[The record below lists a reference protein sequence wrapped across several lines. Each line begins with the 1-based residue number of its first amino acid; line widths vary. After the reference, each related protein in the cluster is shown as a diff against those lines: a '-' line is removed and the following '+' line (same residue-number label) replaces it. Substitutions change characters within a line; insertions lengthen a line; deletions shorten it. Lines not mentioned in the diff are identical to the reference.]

1 MKKKEE
7 KCKNGKRKRTRSND
21 SVSGTAFPT
30 RMLKK
35 RAVDLVKACLPESP
49 AKKVAVVAALIESPT
64 TKKGLQSKGLI
75 PSAKNN
81 DEGKVAI
88 SAMRRKDRLSNV
100 TKGQCSTDFRA
111 ATKTALGFLCGDN

>member
-7 KCKNGKRKRTRSND
+7 KCKNGKHKRTRND

-30 RMLKK
+30 RMSKK
-35 RAVDLVKACLPESP
+35 RAVDFVKACLPESP

-64 TKKGLQSKGLI
+64 TRKGLQSKGLI

-88 SAMRRKDRLSNV
+88 SAMRRKERLSNV
-100 TKGQCSTDFRA
+100 TKGQCSTDSRA
-111 ATKTALGFLCGDN
+111 VTKTALGFLCEDN